1 MLKRLGIMLL
11 LIPLLLSAE
20 IKIGYIDSHRLL
32 EGYKGSREITENFNI
47 ALREWETEAMR
58 LRQELERM
66 VQEFESQ
73 LVILSERAR
82 ETRRAAIGE
91 KQREHQEFIQ
101 RIWGPG
107 GEAETRQ
114 REVMQPFIDKVNEV
128 IREIGEE
135 AGYTMIFDI
144 AAMGVVYAPMEID
157 LTQIILDELNREYI
171 DEEEEVVFA
180 GFEGIEFYV
189 LRLQEKNQEAQD
201 FGLGTSI
208 KEKLRAAIIGMEGY
222 REVRPAK
229 MRDAFMLAN
238 IATSED
244 RLTDDEIKTIGR
256 LADANYILSGEVEKT
271 AEIITVRVDV
281 LDVEKEALIKSYE
294 AKSDGE
300 REEDIINLVSGIV
313 AEFLPYMRGSVE

>member
-1 MLKRLGIMLL
+1 MSKRWGITLL
-11 LIPLLLSAE
+11 FIPILLSAE

-32 EGYKGSREITENFNI
+32 EGYRGNMEITENLNI
-47 ALREWETEAMR
+47 SLRGWETEALK
-58 LRQELERM
+58 LRQELEGM

-73 LVILSERAR
+73 FVILSERAR
-82 ETRRAAIGE
+82 EERRAEIGE
-91 KQREHQEFIQ
+91 KQMEYQEFIQ

-114 REVMQPFIDKVNEV
+114 RDVMQPFIDKVNEI
-128 IREIGEE
+128 IRELGEE

-189 LRLQEKNQEAQD
+189 LRLKEKNKEAQD
-201 FGLGTSI
+201 FGLGTNI
-208 KEKLRAAIIGMEGY
+208 REKIRAAIIGMEGY

-229 MRDAFMLAN
+229 MRDAFILAN

-244 RLTDDEIKTIGR
+244 RLTDYEIKTVGR

-271 AEIITVRVDV
+271 AEIIIVRVNV

-300 REEDIINLVSGIV
+300 REEDIISLVSGIV
-313 AEFLPYMRGSVE
+313 AEILPYMGASVE